1 MCICLYIG
9 QTVSDHKQ
17 GQQSSALASVAS
29 NPGESEQSHFTSEG
43 LNDNQTNNLG
53 KGILSVQIERASTD
67 YYGQASTIV
76 SNPNVSEH
84 DVEDISHYIEPVDT
98 ATGSEVYTNSI
109 TVVAPQSFDQQSANN
124 QDATLEY
131 HCNSNTDSKG
141 SVATVPS
148 AYTTNAEQYVT
159 EPCDSRQVTSPNG
172 SFTKGSLPGLKRYMH
187 ACI

>member
-17 GQQSSALASVAS
+17 GQHSLALASVAS
-29 NPGESEQSHFTSEG
+29 NAGESEQSHFTLEG
-43 LNDNQTNNLG
+43 LKDNQTNNLG
-53 KGILSVQIERASTD
+53 KGIVSVQIER
-67 YYGQASTIV
+67 ASTIV

-84 DVEDISHYIEPVDT
+84 DVEDNSHYIEPVDT

-109 TVVAPQSFDQQSANN
+109 TVVASQSFDQQSANN
-124 QDATLEY
+124 QDATSEY

-141 SVATVPS
+141 SGATVPS
-148 AYTTNAEQYVT
+148 VYTTNAEQYVT

-172 SFTKGSLPGLKRYMH
+172 SLTKGSLPGYKRYIH
-187 ACI
+187 VCI